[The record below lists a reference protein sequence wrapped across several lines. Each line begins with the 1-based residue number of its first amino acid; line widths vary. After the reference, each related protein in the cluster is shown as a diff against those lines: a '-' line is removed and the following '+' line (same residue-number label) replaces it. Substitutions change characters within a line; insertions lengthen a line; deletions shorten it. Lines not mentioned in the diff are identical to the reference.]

1 MSQMDGLV
9 SVGRYVEQAAKWGHS
24 AVAITDH
31 GVVQAFPEAY
41 NTSKKHGIKMIYGM
55 EANIVDDG
63 VPIAYNSDHRHLLDE
78 EYVVFDVETTGLS
91 AVYNTVIEL
100 AAVRIKNGEI
110 IDTYESFADP
120 KEPISALI
128 VELTGITDDMV
139 KGAPDPLEVIKQFR
153 EFAGDATL
161 VAHNAS
167 FDIGFLNVGYKKLGL
182 QEVQN
187 PIIDTL
193 ELGRFLYPEFKNHR
207 LNTLCKKF
215 DIELVSHHR
224 AIYDTQA
231 TAYLLWKMVKDA
243 SEREIVYHDELN
255 NHMGQ
260 GNFHRQRP
268 FHATILVTSQVGL
281 KNLYKL
287 VTMSHVEYYFRTPRI
302 PRSELNKHR
311 EGLLIGSAC
320 DKGEV
325 FEGMMQKSAD
335 EVESIARFYDYL
347 EIQPLGNYQHLIERE
362 FIKK

>member
-1 MSQMDGLV
+1 
-9 SVGRYVEQAAKWGHS
+9 
-24 AVAITDH
+24 
-31 GVVQAFPEAY
+31 
-41 NTSKKHGIKMIYGM
+41 MIYGM

-362 FIKK
+362 FIKKMNRLCKKS